1 MCIIL
6 FLLAKNLKSNWKT
19 DLNFGKK
26 FSKRWYTQRC
36 VNGLG
41 KAESPKATTEKINI
55 KQSNSEIL
63 LVYKDEND
71 PIIEFYYSFV
81 WSCWHNSERREKLY
95 KTSWQLG
102 DGRFCFPSSVF
113 GCTLLPF
120 GYKSSTAART
130 ETRGGGELGEQPSNG
145 ATHIPRSL
153 AQSAN
158 SLALRFCVAESS
170 GAVTISAD
178 LYRFDWSLLYL
189 PPL

>member
-1 MCIIL
+1 MLCAPQPFLWFLGQRCRGYANVFPLALKKNYILHVFIIL

-130 ETRGGGELGEQPSNG
+130 ETRGGGELGEQRSN
-145 ATHIPRSL
+145 AHST
-153 AQSAN
+153 
-158 SLALRFCVAESS
+158 
-170 GAVTISAD
+170 
-178 LYRFDWSLLYL
+178 
-189 PPL
+189 